1 MRADRNFRRRE
12 QIDQLCSAIRNHR
25 RNQVIKILSKGIDVN
40 NHYWGTPPLVYAASS
55 NDPRIVQDLLDAGAE
70 VNMAVGEL
78 ANEFLYERG
87 MTPLHAAARSG
98 NLQIVELLM
107 KAGADKNALCQ
118 RGCSALHY
126 AAAVGNI
133 QIMKLLL
140 GLNENTNFI
149 SIRREDNTSENEAF
163 SLEVATQINRK
174 DKEQLTP
181 LHFAAERG
189 HLHVV
194 EFLLSM
200 GSDPHISA
208 FGWDTGTPLHYAAR
222 AGHAQV
228 VQALLDA
235 GAKVDART
243 RSRSTPLH
251 YAAERDFPHV
261 VDILIKA
268 GADIHALDIKQRTP
282 MERAAYACRSILQA
296 AGGGAGKTTNSVP
309 NNEPS
314 ALKESSVSSSLY
326 YLLILLAII
335 AIIIKSCLS

>member
-1 MRADRNFRRRE
+1 MHADRNFRRRE
-12 QIDQLCSAIRNHR
+12 QIDQLCSAITSRR
-25 RNQVIKILSKGIDVN
+25 RNEVKKILSKGIDVN
-40 NHYWGTPPLVYAASS
+40 NHCSGWGLPPLFYAASS

-78 ANEFLYERG
+78 ANNDCRG

-200 GSDPHISA
+200 GSDLHISA

-222 AGHAQV
+222 EGHAQV

-251 YAAERDFPHV
+251 YAAERNFPHV

-268 GADIHALDIKQRTP
+268 GADIHALDIKQRSP
-282 MERAAYACRSILQA
+282 MERAAYECRSILQA

-314 ALKESSVSSSLY
+314 ARKESSVY